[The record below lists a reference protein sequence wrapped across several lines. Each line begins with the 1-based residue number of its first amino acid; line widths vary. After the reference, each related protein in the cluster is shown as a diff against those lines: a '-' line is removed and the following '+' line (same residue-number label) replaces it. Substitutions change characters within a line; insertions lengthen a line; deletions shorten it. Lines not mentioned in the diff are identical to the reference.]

1 MSGIKYYYRVGVD
14 MIREW
19 ICNLLNQKLQKKKYE
34 VIKSRWEVE
43 KLKSTLNKLKA
54 EQEKSLSK

>member
-1 MSGIKYYYRVGVD
+1 

-19 ICNLLNQKLQKKKYE
+19 ICNLLNQKLQKKKYK